1 MKLNANLFRAVL
13 GKAALATLALGGFFF
28 GVAPKASADPW
39 PPYDRPVV
47 VYSHPYFRPGYV
59 AVRPYY
65 RRDYDDWAFRRHQ
78 AFERRE
84 QAYRSFD
91 RGDYGRRDSR

>member
-84 QAYRSFD
+84 HVYRSFD
-91 RGDYGRRDSR
+91 RDDYGRRDWR